1 MSWFAFDIEGY
12 DADTMHLSAAED
24 GIYCRLIRFYYKTRV
39 PLPDNDKAL
48 AAIARVTMAE
58 WEAARDTIRAFF
70 KPRRG
75 KLTHKRCDA
84 ELDKEDRFSKS
95 RSQHA
100 TKASHARS
108 SYINKIRSARSAGD
122 DPEIIAADL
131 QRSTRPDQTIQKKE
145 ETNVSS
151 KKALALDDEMRAWAA
166 ENAPHVDLDSELSKH
181 LDWKR
186 SKGRRYADQRA
197 GFRNWLRTAEKDA
210 LEKPNGQFQTGRKF
224 TPAESLYAG
233 AALAVAER
241 EAQRQHDRGEGDDV
255 AEPLLDGSGRSGSE
269 EIADPR
275 LAGRPLRISG
285 RVGGGGVPGMAPV
298 TIEASADLEYPR
310 VVHSAPRG

>member
-1 MSWFAFDIEGY
+1 LSWFAFDIEGY

-48 AAIARVTMAE
+48 AAIARVTLAE
-58 WEAARDTIRAFF
+58 WEACRDTIRAFF
-70 KPRRG
+70 KSRRG

-95 RSQHA
+95 RSEHA
-100 TKASHARS
+100 AKASHSRR

-131 QRSTRPDQTIQKKE
+131 QRSTRPDQTRQIEKE
-145 ETNVSS
+145 EAKASS
-151 KKALALDDEMRAWAA
+151 KKPLALDDEIRAWAV
-166 ENAPHVDLDSELSKH
+166 EHAPNVDLDSEFAKH
-181 LDWKR
+181 LDWKK

-210 LEKPNGQFQTGRKF
+210 LEKPNGHVQAGRKL
-224 TPAESLYAG
+224 TPVESLYAG
-233 AALAVAER
+233 AALAIADREAER
-241 EAQRQHDRGEGDDV
+241 QFDRGAGYDP
-255 AEPLLDGSGRSGSE
+255 AEPLLDSGGRSGHP
-269 EIADPR
+269 ALANPR
-275 LAGRPLRISG
+275 LVS
-285 RVGGGGVPGMAPV
+285 
-298 TIEASADLEYPR
+298 
-310 VVHSAPRG
+310 